1 MQIREFVLPGVIRQV
16 YSNPWTSPEVRHTE
30 RSMQCCLARGVQL
43 QKEVAD
49 THSTSSLVG
58 LHQPL
63 KERTAWLWL
72 FPLYIPSDS
81 VCRAALEREEGAE
94 IFIEIPYT
102 TVSVSLEQLVP
113 IFVLRTLFSL

>member
-30 RSMQCCLARGVQL
+30 HSMQCCLARGVQL

-63 KERTAWLWL
+63 KQREQHGFGCSPSTSLLTQSVVLHWKEKRGQKFSLKFPT
-72 FPLYIPSDS
+72 PLY
-81 VCRAALEREEGAE
+81 L
-94 IFIEIPYT
+94 
-102 TVSVSLEQLVP
+102 
-113 IFVLRTLFSL
+113 